1 MGGFEGRQACRASDA
16 HRHAMGIVWRLSR
29 LAFFMCRDGNAAH
42 SSFCGI
48 SGLSTGI
55 CWMAGEGL
63 PAAGTA
69 PIIAIIHS
77 LTSVGGCSDPPIM
90 TGHSLLPSPVT
101 FMCMALWPSC
111 LPHLGKA
118 AQGGAAVCRLICCWK
133 NSCILHLEDAL
144 LMPGQITSGGAQ
156 QVPGTAKRNKGWF
169 YKGEK
174 DETNYNSWEF
184 LVSKMA

>member
-16 HRHAMGIVWRLSR
+16 HGHAMGIVWRLSR

-101 FMCMALWPSC
+101 FMSVALWPSC

-118 AQGGAAVCRLICCWK
+118 AQGGAAVCRLICCWILAVCVPMGSELA
-133 NSCILHLEDAL
+133 NFFSVTDSQSDTGSVVSWNCFASTRMSSSCFCL
-144 LMPGQITSGGAQ
+144 
-156 QVPGTAKRNKGWF
+156 
-169 YKGEK
+169 
-174 DETNYNSWEF
+174 
-184 LVSKMA
+184 